1 MLPVVVRWRR
11 GWAAGAHEV
20 ARIGERYG
28 VHAPQVVTGG
38 NQQLAL
44 LSLGRL
50 AKHCERNSPV
60 NPRVTMNG
68 RPRADVRVVFCLT
81 AREISVR
88 RFTERFEHR
97 QRHWCFEDEQ
107 RLERLRAGEPD
118 VAWERAK
125 KLSLDLPSLVVDT
138 TDASAPEVDGI
149 LAFVRDPQKQAEPA
163 RRSQRIVTSQPKS
176 I

>member
-11 GWAAGAHEV
+11 GWAAGAHVV
-20 ARIGERYG
+20 ARIGERYA

-68 RPRADVRVVFCLT
+68 RPRADVRGVCCLT

-88 RFTERFEHR
+88 RFTDRFDHR
-97 QRHWCFEDEQ
+97 DLHWCFAD
-107 RLERLRAGEPD
+107 
-118 VAWERAK
+118 
-125 KLSLDLPSLVVDT
+125 
-138 TDASAPEVDGI
+138 
-149 LAFVRDPQKQAEPA
+149 
-163 RRSQRIVTSQPKS
+163 
-176 I
+176 